1 MIFQTRE
8 KEGMG
13 ELVAPGGMDIL
24 WINNLLAVADPAE
37 GFGLPPPIR
46 PDACLR
52 LKFLNRQDCVS
63 LFNWL
68 IFSLMKQALHFASK
82 LNSRDIPKCNL
93 LILGTLL

>member
-1 MIFQTRE
+1 MR
-8 KEGMG
+8 
-13 ELVAPGGMDIL
+13 ELVAPGGMDIS
-24 WINNLLAVADPAE
+24 WINNLFAVADP
-37 GFGLPPPIR
+37 GGGSMPPPPPPPLIR

-52 LKFLNRQDCVS
+52 LKFLHRQNCIP